1 MNQRTIVLW
10 GGLALLVYSAL
21 VVYLGV
27 SLAPERAEAMFSEA
41 GWFEDLSPVF
51 WLLLG
56 AILLF
61 AHPIALGKR
70 IGMAVI
76 AAALAAREEGW
87 HKKFTTDSLFKSDYY
102 QMAGVPLGEKLSAG
116 AVALALTGL
125 LIWLLVAGGRELF
138 ARGGWRRP
146 WGWVAL
152 FAVLISPILKAVDRG
167 PSILRV
173 QFDVTVPSDI
183 DMVMLSL
190 EEGMEMALPLLFLLS
205 LVLYLADRRSN
216 DAQARFR

>member
-1 MNQRTIVLW
+1 
-10 GGLALLVYSAL
+10 
-21 VVYLGV
+21 YLGV
-27 SLAPERAEAMFSEA
+27 SLSPERAEAMFSEK
-41 GWFEDLSPVF
+41 GWFENLSPVF

-56 AILLF
+56 AVLLF
-61 AHPIALGKR
+61 ARPIGLAKR

-76 AAALAAREEGW
+76 TAALAAREEGW
-87 HKKFTTDSLFKSDYY
+87 HKKLTTDSLFKSDYY
-102 QMAGVPLGEKLSAG
+102 QMADVPLGERLVAG
-116 AVALALTGL
+116 AVVLALTGL

-167 PSILRV
+167 PSILRIR
-173 QFDVTVPSDI
+173 FDIMLPSDI

-190 EEGMEMALPLLFLLS
+190 EEGMEMALPLLFLLA
-205 LVLYLADRRSN
+205 LFLYLADCRST
-216 DAQARFR
+216 DAQARLD